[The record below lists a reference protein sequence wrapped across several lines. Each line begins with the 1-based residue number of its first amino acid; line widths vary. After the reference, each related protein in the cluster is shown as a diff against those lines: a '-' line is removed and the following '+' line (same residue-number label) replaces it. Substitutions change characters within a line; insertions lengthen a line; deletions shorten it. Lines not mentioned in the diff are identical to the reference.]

1 MNFLSINIRGIGVI
15 GKSGWIKKLQ
25 KDCGVSF
32 LAMQETMCSDTQMS
46 LFCNFWGGQGFE
58 ADWVNSNGRSG
69 GIANKRVVWQEIL
82 RLIQCG
88 QGWWVVLGDFNA
100 VRCHEEG
107 KNSTF
112 DQVCARDFNE
122 FIDEADLKEYNMK
135 GKKYTCMASRGD
147 VKLSKIDRVL
157 VCSNFISKWPNAC
170 LRAFPRERSDHAPLV
185 LSLVDT
191 NFGPKP
197 FRWFNSWGDKADCE
211 DVVGKILRNCA
222 VSGPS
227 DVILMKKFRLLREK
241 LKKWVKDC
249 KIKEGENLQIF
260 KSEKEDFELLMEE
273 RDLEGDEGWVW
284 EQCKKGI
291 EDI

>member
-1 MNFLSINIRGIGVI
+1 M
-15 GKSGWIKKLQ
+15 
-25 KDCGVSF
+25 D
-32 LAMQETMCSDTQMS
+32 D
-46 LFCNFWGGQGFE
+46 
-58 ADWVNSNGRSG
+58 
-69 GIANKRVVWQEIL
+69 KRVVWQEIL

-100 VRCHEEG
+100 VRCHEER

-135 GKKYTCMASRGD
+135 GKKYTFMASRGD
-147 VKLSKIDRVL
+147 VVKLSKIDRVL
-157 VCSNFISKWPNAC
+157 VCSNFISKWPNAF
-170 LRAFPRERSDHAPLV
+170 LRAFPRERSDHTPLV

-197 FRWFNSWGDKADCE
+197 FRW
-211 DVVGKILRNCA
+211 
-222 VSGPS
+222 
-227 DVILMKKFRLLREK
+227 LLREK

-260 KSEKEDFELLMEE
+260 KSEKEDFELFMEE
-273 RDLEGDEGWVW
+273 RDLEEDEV
-284 EQCKKGI
+284 
-291 EDI
+291 